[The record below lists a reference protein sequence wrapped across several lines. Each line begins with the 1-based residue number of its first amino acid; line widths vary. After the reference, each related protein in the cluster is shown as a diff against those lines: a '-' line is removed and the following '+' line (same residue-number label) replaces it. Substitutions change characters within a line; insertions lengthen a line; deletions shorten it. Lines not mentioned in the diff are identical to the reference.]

1 MDEERKRLWDV
12 WLGILGPILTV
23 VGLLVGVWQFNR
35 GEHNRVILENELVTK
50 KDQVDFQRRLWQNST
65 RNIPFADHACWKDR
79 GAGGRERAE
88 KPGARQPVAELTAA
102 DWSQSIFVENDDVAG
117 HLKGFLHDSQG
128 LSRGLGKFQ
137 CLEAQGQRARANLPS
152 VDRGNRTGGSQTMRR
167 MIGWLGPV
175 LTSLAFCTV
184 ANAQSHFQTYFLAV
198 GSNTYIKPNGP
209 AEHGFVSL
217 DDMTTSARLVGDLLS
232 RNGAVSGIVL
242 TSTASSF
249 VSRGDFESALS
260 TLGERI
266 RSDHPTHPLVVVY
279 LAGHGISEGI
289 AWTHFSVPGNFVY
302 GPPLE
307 RLDAEAVAQHT
318 IYAAGV
324 ADELDRLKVPYML
337 LLDSCYSGK
346 AADFTSPF
354 LSPTAIDNLRDV
366 AAVLRFVNE
375 FHQSNPVVFS
385 TSPGTEVLPAED
397 PRDPKRHSLGPIA
410 RRLLLLT
417 REATATGANFT
428 LSARV
433 KRLISVDLDFG
444 HRAAGF
450 QCNPVVPRLHP
461 DRWHCHI
468 PRCDRGTSRKRYD
481 GRYVLRFCIGC
492 RIRRT
497 VAVLSSAWHTGVRRP
512 AWRIRQR
519 RAQDLAATN
528 HRRRGDGAG
537 CS

>member
-1 MDEERKRLWDV
+1 
-12 WLGILGPILTV
+12 
-23 VGLLVGVWQFNR
+23 
-35 GEHNRVILENELVTK
+35 
-50 KDQVDFQRRLWQNST
+50 
-65 RNIPFADHACWKDR
+65 
-79 GAGGRERAE
+79 
-88 KPGARQPVAELTAA
+88 
-102 DWSQSIFVENDDVAG
+102 
-117 HLKGFLHDSQG
+117 
-128 LSRGLGKFQ
+128 
-137 CLEAQGQRARANLPS
+137 
-152 VDRGNRTGGSQTMRR
+152 MRR

-433 KRLISVDLDFG
+433 KRLISVDLDLG
-444 HRAAGF
+444 TAPLVSNATPSSLDSILIGGTVTSRAAIEERQGSATTEDMCCGSASVAASAALSQSYRVHGTLAFEGPPGEFVSDGHKISLPPTTVVEVTEPDAHSLELSFGGPESWELDLSVPEGRQIEPGHYADAQRYPF
-450 QCNPVVPRLHP
+450 QNAGLPGLALS
-461 DRWHCHI
+461 
-468 PRCDRGTSRKRYD
+468 GD
-481 GRYVLRFCIGC
+481 GRACNEVSGEFTVT
-492 RIRRT
+492 RIKR
-497 VAVLSSAWHTGVRRP
+497 
-512 AWRIRQR
+512 
-519 RAQDLAATN
+519 AATG
-528 HRRRGDGAG
+528 RITSLTAAFTQACDGKSATLQG
-537 CS
+537 AVRLNTP